1 MRTFKKP
8 PGVPKGTLLPHVWA
22 SGPDPVLHEKYK
34 VWGQQRN
41 QAMYRGEGWDL
52 PFLTWV
58 EIWGEEYQYK
68 GQSTDCL
75 CMTRIDLDLPWHKDN
90 VKIITRKEHFL
101 SNRNKE
107 GKFSRRKN

>member
-1 MRTFKKP
+1 MRKFKTP
-8 PGVPKGTLLPHVWA
+8 PGVPKGTLHPNRWA

-52 PFLTWV
+52 PFQTWV
-58 EIWGEEYQYK
+58 DIWGDKYEFK
-68 GQSTDCL
+68 GKTSDCM
-75 CMTRIDLDLPWHKDN
+75 CMTRINLSLPWTKDN

-107 GKFSRRKN
+107 GKFARRKN